1 MVARQEDKIHDD
13 STQPRQE
20 DKKHDQM
27 KWPGDTFNEKN
38 WLPIRAARDDY
49 PNYESEEDLANFA
62 EALL

>member
-1 MVARQEDKIHDD
+1 MVA
-13 STQPRQE
+13 RQE

-38 WLPIRAARDDY
+38 RLPIRAARDDY